1 MMKLKYLII
10 YSILIREAFSFWTGH
25 PYDFE
30 MFARVGEQ
38 LARGEPLY
46 VFIYAYG
53 DISFWPHGFVGYA
66 YPPLFAYYCMIS
78 YLFYKFIGL
87 NLPFF
92 YYFLLKQ
99 PMIIGDVACGYLIY
113 KINVNFFNNNSIKPL
128 VAWLFNPIT
137 IIFSSIWGIPHTLA
151 ILFVLLFLLKYEL
164 KYSFIFLSLAF
175 LIIGLPFIYIV
186 SLIIL
191 FFNKKKHIISS
202 LFIFLLVGIAF
213 PLIALIP
220 FKLQNQLWNIY
231 LAVVDVLF
239 KKSLGQFNMYMIFN
253 YLYYINPH
261 TFSDLLMLAAN
272 ILPYIW
278 LPALI
283 ISLLFIRRFIKKINH
298 VSLISIFLFTTL
310 IFLIFRETVNE
321 QYILY
326 YISMCLAFYKFIENN
341 SLKKIFLIIQINTFI
356 FILINNPLFIRFLTP
371 LNESYYM
378 FDINLT
384 TSEPFKFVRLTIM
397 MISGT
402 LNTILLIFFLK
413 KFIKLIY
420 GGTGGAGDK
429 PLE

>member
-1 MMKLKYLII
+1 MKLKYLIL

-46 VFIYAYG
+46 VFIYPYE
-53 DISFWPHGFVGYA
+53 DISFWPHGYVGYA

-78 YLFYKFIGL
+78 YLIYKFIGL
-87 NLPFF
+87 NLPFL

-113 KINVNFFNNNSIKPL
+113 KINVKFFNNSTKPL

-137 IIFSSIWGIPHTLA
+137 IIFSSIWGIPHALA
-151 ILFVLLFLLKYEL
+151 ISFVLLYLLKYEL
-164 KYSFIFLSLAF
+164 KYSFIFIFLAF
-175 LIIGLPFIYIV
+175 LIIGLPFIYII

-191 FFNKKKHIISS
+191 FLNNKKHIMTS
-202 LFIFLLVGIAF
+202 LFIFLLIGIVF
-213 PLIALIP
+213 PLVTLIP
-220 FKLQNQLWNIY
+220 FKLQDQIGNIY

-239 KKSLGQFNMYMIFN
+239 KKSLGQFNAYMIFN
-253 YLYYINPH
+253 YLYYLNPYI
-261 TFSDLLMLAAN
+261 FSDLLILASN
-272 ILPYIW
+272 TLPYIW
-278 LPALI
+278 LPILI
-283 ISLLFIRRFIKKINH
+283 ISLALLRHSIKKINY
-298 VSLISIFLFTTL
+298 ISIANIFLLATL

-326 YISMCLAFYKFIENN
+326 FISMYLASYKFIKND
-341 SLKKIFLIIQINTFI
+341 SLKKLFLIIQINTFM
-356 FILINNPLFIRFLTP
+356 FMFINNPFFLRFITP
-371 LNESYYM
+371 LNQFYYM
-378 FDINLT
+378 FDISLT
-384 TSEPFKFVRLTIM
+384 TTEPFKFVRLTIM
-397 MISGT
+397 TIAGT
-402 LNTILLIFFLK
+402 LNTILLIFYLK